1 MYSLLYKVL
10 TIQEWEAAS
19 QSGQICTQLDVADGF
34 IHLSTASQ
42 LNMTLS
48 LYFPQEES
56 VVLLRFN
63 EAEIIDGLIYEY
75 SAKRDREFAHF
86 YGELSIKK
94 ILKFWQLDRS
104 AFSLPGEVMREAE

>member
-1 MYSLLYKVL
+1 LHSLLYKVL

-19 QSGQICTQLDVADGF
+19 QSGQICTQLDVTDGF
-34 IHLSTASQ
+34 IHLSSASQ

-48 LYFPQEES
+48 LYFTQEES

-63 EAEIIDGLIYEY
+63 EAEIIDGLVYEY
-75 SAKRDREFAHF
+75 SEKRGKEFAHF
-86 YGELSIKK
+86 YGELSITK